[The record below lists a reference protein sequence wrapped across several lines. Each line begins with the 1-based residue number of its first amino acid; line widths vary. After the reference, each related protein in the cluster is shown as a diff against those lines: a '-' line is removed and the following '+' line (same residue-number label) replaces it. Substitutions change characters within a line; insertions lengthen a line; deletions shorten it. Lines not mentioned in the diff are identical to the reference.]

1 MTLLLALTITSITLI
16 VLCLGV
22 FWAYCGEKR
31 DYNKGRCPKCYGELR
46 HFDNDSQGG
55 RGYCCENRDYYTW
68 VSYPFIE
75 SKV

>member
-1 MTLLLALTITSITLI
+1 MNILVVILFIIL
-16 VLCLGV
+16 VGLCGGYY
-22 FWAYCGEKR
+22 WEKR
-31 DYNKGRCPKCYGELR
+31 DYNNGRCPKCFGELK

-75 SKV
+75 KGANP